1 MKIYKKMLAV
11 LLTAALAIGCIS
23 ATFVTQADVTTTYK
37 KEITVD
43 IPMKA
48 DSFAHVVATSTGE
61 FGITEETDV
70 TGDGV
75 LQFKTITAAT
85 AGTNAQ
91 ANVWIP
97 YKDSDT
103 KEFFDPETVTKVEV
117 VANYNNFYRTI
128 GVSATA
134 TRDYYGALSYGQKV
148 MPSAMYRIVASTA
161 AQDNYNSQ
169 KYSAVDPAFDFNNL
183 GQNSI
188 VKTITENNS
197 VGIKGTAYL
206 VSAGEETAMHT
217 YANGTS
223 GYYAYPAVVGRGMS
237 FPNIELYSMKV
248 TYTEE
253 RTLTADQQEFIA
265 NHNFI
270 STISAKSDITVSN
283 AQDVI
288 SAIDTLNTD
297 YAALSDTDR
306 EAMIDCGFYDAEKLT
321 EYRVYAAILVELK
334 DILKDYPTLVAVS
347 ENSDITT
354 ANAQTVIDESLA
366 FDTKY
371 ASLSKDEQT
380 ALVDNGLYDADKFAG
395 YRTYA
400 QYVVSGVVPASE
412 ITTLKEVPE
421 KLVIKTKFAD
431 LTEVMASNQEVPVG
445 FRISLKVPGEARADK
460 YNDLRISFQQKKDGD
475 NVITDFDKT
484 NSYRE
489 IRVTNY
495 NSSSTSYDDR
505 NLTVAKNGYLVLGT
519 YDGDVYTPNEI
530 TYVLEYALNSAGT
543 YYQLNLSVTDGTNT
557 VTVNGINIG
566 LNVNASDY
574 SFSIEKPLY
583 NAMDGYLNIN
593 APETMMGDVQSKDYY
608 FSNHV
613 SVPEFITDHSE
624 YISGVISGTAIDRT
638 SNEYKTF
645 AAAYAALSD
654 AALKELADNAT
665 WAEFTAKAS
674 AQFKSEKVNDTFE
687 DEFYSEMLWTVKA
700 YSGDASGK
708 KLTKAF
714 STGNSVLDTSTEWQ
728 SQGKMGRY
736 IAKNNGFKYL
746 SLDVIP
752 YGPSVNNDPYIYLHY
767 DAEGTNAAYAR
778 LKLPSTSTSLDIEG
792 ARLEYSD
799 GTTAANYSFRA
810 NGVAEVPAFELPNN
824 IKSYNNRNS
833 QGYATTNPELY
844 RYLNIN
850 YNRAYKL
857 VIGTGEDN
865 GKLAYKFMFFDNDGK
880 LLFAGGTTTNIPAS
894 EVSNLS
900 DFSLP
905 ANNSHYYD
913 NCVQYL
919 GADNETKVYDFIYEY
934 GADALYYNADAIT
947 PATAKDIALTQA
959 AISAA
964 GLTPAQVEAVA
975 PNYTAIVANQ
985 SVIDAWNACS
995 TASAYAECYKTNFYN
1010 KSGVSNETKWQV
1022 LNALNAETKALLTT
1036 EKAALITA
1044 LNTGNAS
1051 EKVKIAYFGDS
1062 QTELYDNYIYGG
1074 YDSSFPDYVDE
1085 LLNAKTANGYEFI
1098 NLGSWGWQLVNSYE
1112 EADERYRSYH
1122 EANSSMWRLNA
1133 VYQPDF
1139 VFIDL
1144 GTNDWDKITTE
1155 AGKQL
1160 YKKTLTRMIEMLE
1173 GLESAPTVV
1182 LTAPIKA
1189 SRDVKPVHNLMLEV
1203 QAETGCAFV
1212 DLYETSANWSSADAK
1227 NYFTMNGQIGT
1238 LHLGEN
1244 GNRAVAQYIVNTF
1257 FNKIEE
1263 TIVSDSIRAYDFTYA
1278 DNYEK
1283 YLGDSFY
1290 NIPVSERMT
1299 AEQYS
1304 AMFAGHIDELIAEA
1318 APDFQAE
1325 AYGLDLA
1332 SENSNGALM
1341 YALKFNN
1348 AIFEA
1353 LGYSVRS
1360 GMIALPTA
1368 SFDGELTLTTTG
1380 KTGFEGIKLANAY
1393 TDNCVTSNAW
1403 IRLNGSQSDKLAG
1416 QQISARAYVTYT
1428 KDGASETLYS
1438 PLNTGKATYS
1448 KSVKGVSRELA
1459 AKMIKVGV
1467 FNASVNIK
1475 YTDGTSAYFDG
1486 YETVDKTNY
1495 SALCEYITT
1504 GTDGTKADI
1513 NAVQAF
1519 IKANTAAYSK
1529 R

>member
-1 MKIYKKMLAV
+1 MKMYKKMLAV

-37 KEITVD
+37 KEITVE

-48 DSFAHVVATSTGE
+48 DSFAHVVKTPTGE
-61 FGITEETDV
+61 FGITEGTDV
-70 TGDGV
+70 SGNDA
-75 LQFKTITAAT
+75 LLFKTITSAT
-85 AGTNAQ
+85 SGNNAQ

-97 YKDSDT
+97 YKDVET
-103 KEFFDPETVTKVEV
+103 KAFFDPATVTKVEV
-117 VANYNNFYRTI
+117 VANYNTHYRVI
-128 GVSATA
+128 GVSANA
-134 TRDYYGALSYGQKV
+134 ERAFYGALCYGQKV
-148 MPSAMYRIVASTA
+148 MPTAMYRVNASTA
-161 AQDNYNSQ
+161 LQDSYTSQ
-169 KYSAVDPAFDFNNL
+169 EYSAVDPAFDFNNL
-183 GQNSI
+183 GEKSI
-188 VKTITENNS
+188 VKTVTENGTA
-197 VGIKGTAYL
+197 GIKGTAYL
-206 VSAGEETAMHT
+206 VSDGKETAMHT
-217 YANGTS
+217 YTNRTS
-223 GYYAYPAVVGRGMS
+223 GYYTYPAVIGRGMS
-237 FPNIELYSMKV
+237 FSNIELYSMKV

-253 RTLTADQQEFIA
+253 RTLTVEQQ
-265 NHNFI
+265 NFI
-270 STISAKSDITVSN
+270 SNHEFINSITSKNDITVSN

-288 SAIDTLNTD
+288 NAIDSLNSAYT
-297 YAALSDTDR
+297 ALPDTDK
-306 EAMIDCGFYDAEKLT
+306 EALVDCGFYDAEKLT
-321 EYRVYAAILVELK
+321 AYRDYAAILVDLN
-334 DILKDYPTLVAVS
+334 DVLADYPTLVAVN

-354 ANAQTVIDESLA
+354 ANAQKVIDESLA

-371 ASLSKDEQT
+371 ASLSKEEQN
-380 ALVDNGLYDADKFAG
+380 ALTSNGLYDADKFAG

-412 ITTLKEVPE
+412 VTKLKEVPE

-431 LTEVMASNQEVPVG
+431 LTEVTASGKSVPVG
-445 FRISLKVPGEARADK
+445 FRILLKVPGEARADK
-460 YNDLRISFQQKKDGD
+460 YNDLRVSFQPKKDGN

-484 NSYRE
+484 NTYRE

-495 NSSSTSYDDR
+495 NGSSTSYDDR
-505 NLTVAKNGYLVLGT
+505 NLTVAKNGHLVLGT

-530 TYVLEYALNSAGT
+530 TYVLEYVLNNAGT
-543 YYQLNLSVTDGTNT
+543 YYNINLSVTDGINT
-557 VTVNGINIG
+557 VTVDGIKIG
-566 LNVNASDY
+566 LNINASDY
-574 SFSIEKPLY
+574 SLSIEKPIY
-583 NAMDGYLNIN
+583 NAMDEYLNVN
-593 APETMMGDVQSKDYY
+593 APESMMGNIQSKDYY
-608 FSNHV
+608 FSNHIA
-613 SVPEFITDHSE
+613 VPEFITDHSE

-645 AAAYAALSD
+645 AADYAALSEV
-654 AALKELADNAT
+654 ALKELADNAT
-665 WAEFTAKAS
+665 WSEFTVKAS
-674 AQFKSEKVNDTFE
+674 AQFKAEKVNDTFE

-700 YSGDASGK
+700 FSGDASGK

-728 SQGKMGRY
+728 AQGKMGRY
-736 IAKNNGFKYL
+736 VAKNNGFKYL

-767 DAEGTNAAYAR
+767 DVEGTNAAYAR
-778 LKLPSTSTSLDIEG
+778 LRLPSTSTSLDIEG

-799 GTTAANYSFRA
+799 GTTAVNYSFRA
-810 NGVAEVPAFELPNN
+810 NGNTEVPAFELPNN
-824 IKSYNNRNS
+824 IKSYNNKNS
-833 QGYATTNPELY
+833 QGWATTNPELY

-964 GLTPAQVEAVA
+964 GLTSAQVEAVA

-985 SVIDAWNACS
+985 AIINAWNACG
-995 TASAYAECYKTNFYN
+995 TAAEYAECYKTNFYN
-1010 KSGVSNETKWQV
+1010 KASVSNETKWQV
-1022 LNALNAETKALLTT
+1022 LNALNADTKALLTT

-1044 LNTGNAS
+1044 LNTGSAND
-1051 EKVKIAYFGDS
+1051 KVKIAYFGDS
-1062 QTELYDNYIYGG
+1062 QTELYDSYIYGG
-1074 YDSSFPDYVDE
+1074 YDSSFPDYVDG

-1098 NLGSWGWQLVNSYE
+1098 NLGSFGWQLVNSYE
-1112 EADERYRSYH
+1112 EADTRYRSYH

-1133 VYQPDF
+1133 IYQPDF

-1160 YKKTLTRMIEMLE
+1160 YKKTLTRMVEMIE

-1189 SRDVKPVHNLMLEV
+1189 SRDVKPVHDLMLEV

-1212 DLYETSANWSSADAK
+1212 DLYETSSNWSSADAK

-1290 NIPVSERMT
+1290 NIPQGERMT
-1299 AEQYS
+1299 AEQYNT
-1304 AMFAGHIDELIAEA
+1304 MFAGHIDELIAES
-1318 APDFQAE
+1318 APGFQTE

-1332 SENSNGALM
+1332 SANSNGALM

-1348 AIFEA
+1348 AVFEA

-1368 SFDGELTLTTTG
+1368 SFDDELTLATTG
-1380 KTGFEGIKLANAY
+1380 KSGFEGIKLVNTY
-1393 TDNCVTSNAW
+1393 TDSSLTSNAW

-1416 QQISARAYVTYT
+1416 QQISARAYVTYS
-1428 KDGASETLYS
+1428 KDGTSETIYS
-1438 PLNTGKATYS
+1438 SLNTGKATYS

-1459 AKMIKVGV
+1459 VKMIKVGV

-1475 YTDGTSAYFDG
+1475 YTDGASAYFDG
-1486 YETVDKTNY
+1486 YETVNKTNY

-1513 NAVQAF
+1513 SAVRAF
-1519 IKANTAAYSK
+1519 IKANAVVYSK